1 MPVDARE
8 QPALDVSYLTCHTSE
23 KKWQAEGAIVTN
35 SPSSAPASA
44 NGQPSAVVVTGAA
57 NGIGAATARH
67 LSANGWQ
74 VIGVD
79 IVPATG
85 ESPAGAASPIML
97 EGDVSDPA
105 AWDMVADALAS
116 RGLALSGLVNNA
128 AMQLELPLLE
138 TTLDQFRRTLDV
150 NVTGMFLGLRL
161 ADRLM
166 AAGSAIVNLGSVVGF
181 TADPILGAYC
191 ASKGAVLN
199 LTRAA
204 ALSFGPRGIRVNAV
218 CPGAVRTPLT
228 TRIWDLAADPSAA
241 QRQMEAAYPRG
252 RISEPEE
259 IASVIAFLLSP
270 ASVAMT
276 GSLVIADGGLTA
288 TNAEYGVTAGLAAE
302 PA

>member
-1 MPVDARE
+1 
-8 QPALDVSYLTCHTSE
+8 
-23 KKWQAEGAIVTN
+23 VTQ
-35 SPSSAPASA
+35 SPSSAAEPAE
-44 NGQPSAVVVTGAA
+44 GQPQPAVVVTGAA

-67 LSANGWQ
+67 LSASGWQ
-74 VIGVD
+74 VIGID
-79 IVPATG
+79 IVPAIA
-85 ESPAGAASPIML
+85 ESPAGAAPPIML

-105 AWDMVADALAS
+105 AWEMVAGVLAS
-116 RGLALSGLVNNA
+116 RGLTLSGLVNNA

-166 AAGSAIVNLGSVVGF
+166 AAGGAIVNLGSVVGF
-181 TADPILGAYC
+181 TADPVLGAYC

-199 LTRAA
+199 LTRVA

-228 TRIWDLAADPSAA
+228 TRIWDLAADPVAA

-252 RISEPEE
+252 RISDPEE

-276 GSLVIADGGLTA
+276 GSMVVADGGLTA
-288 TNAEYGVTAGLAAE
+288 TNAEYAVTAGLAAE

>member
-1 MPVDARE
+1 M
-8 QPALDVSYLTCHTSE
+8 T
-23 KKWQAEGAIVTN
+23 K
-35 SPSSAPASA
+35 SPSPAPASA
-44 NGQPSAVVVTGAA
+44 EGQPQPAVVVTGAA

-74 VIGVD
+74 VIGID

-85 ESPAGAASPIML
+85 ENPAGAGPWIML
-97 EGDVSDPA
+97 EGDVSDPG
-105 AWDMVADALAS
+105 AWDMVAGVLAS
-116 RGLALSGLVNNA
+116 RGLTLSGLVNNA

-150 NVTGMFLGLRL
+150 NVTGTFLGLRL
-161 ADRLM
+161 ADGLM

-228 TRIWDLAADPSAA
+228 TRIWDLADDPAAA

-252 RISEPEE
+252 RISDPEE

-288 TNAEYGVTAGLAAE
+288 TNAEYGVTAGLAAQ